1 MNIGTDTNFW
11 KFKLYAMRL
20 KCWTINCVVFLLYC
34 SWAGPFGLRC
44 LYGKQQFRYG
54 QYLANYQTG

>member
-1 MNIGTDTNFW
+1 MQIGTDTNFW

-34 SWAGPFGLRC
+34 SWTGPFGLRC
-44 LYGKQQFRYG
+44 LYGK
-54 QYLANYQTG
+54 